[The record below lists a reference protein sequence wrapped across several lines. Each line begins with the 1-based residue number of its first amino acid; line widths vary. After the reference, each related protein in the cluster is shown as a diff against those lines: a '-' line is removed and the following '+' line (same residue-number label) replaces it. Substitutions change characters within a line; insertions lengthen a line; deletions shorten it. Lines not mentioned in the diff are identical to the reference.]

1 MWTGSG
7 GGFIFSKKSTCVLV
21 CNPSTYFHKGR
32 EDQKSPKNAPQEICE
47 NTPSYKSHFLTSFC
61 TFFSGRT
68 LCVMVCTSSGGWY
81 GILYSLVSG
90 TEMLEKTNKVEMRKS
105 FVTTA
110 AAYFPSSSM
119 RMCGGLLVLE

>member
-1 MWTGSG
+1 
-7 GGFIFSKKSTCVLV
+7 
-21 CNPSTYFHKGR
+21 
-32 EDQKSPKNAPQEICE
+32 
-47 NTPSYKSHFLTSFC
+47 
-61 TFFSGRT
+61 
-68 LCVMVCTSSGGWY
+68 MVCISSGGWY